1 MQALI
6 SRFGGTPALILKLVF
21 LGLVNGAAIW
31 AIPAL
36 LSTSNWAMLVVL
48 VGCTAALDFFML
60 GKRFI
65 PGKYVIVGAILLTV
79 FQLIPIG
86 YTVAI
91 AFTNYSTGH
100 IGTKEE
106 AIQTIQT
113 DSVAETEGAVSY
125 DMLPLYDEGQNV
137 VLALTEVLD
146 DTTDEAIDQAPDL
159 GQGDDQTQTEFG
171 GDGASPEPSV
181 QTEFGGEEAS
191 PEPSVQTEF
200 GGEEA
205 SPEPS
210 VQTEFG
216 GEEASPEPSVQTE
229 FGAGEVTDVA
239 SQDATLD
246 GDMNLA
252 VPEPE
257 GGWPPTYIGTNEG
270 LDAVP
275 PGDVQRDEFGTVI
288 GVTGYATVPEAD
300 YPSLDSTL
308 AAVKIPGP
316 NGGFIVAEGFNSA
329 IELTPI
335 VIYDAATDS
344 FTNVETGVVYTDNGE
359 GSFVNPDNPD
369 DELVPGWR
377 ENIGWANFTSILT
390 DPDVSGPFVYVFIW
404 TFVYALLTVL
414 LTFTVGL
421 TLAIALNKPGMR
433 GQKIYRSLLIIPY
446 AVPAFLSV
454 LVWAGLLNDDFGAI
468 NTATGLSIPWL
479 FDPFWAKVSC
489 LIVNLWL
496 GVPYMFLVST
506 GALQAIPSE
515 LQEAARI
522 DGARNF
528 QVFRLVNLPLLLV
541 ALTPLLVASF
551 AFNFNN
557 FNNIYLLTGGGP
569 ALEGSSVAGATDILI
584 SYTYKIA
591 FASGK
596 GNDFGLASAI
606 SIIIFL
612 IVGTI
617 SAITFARSKALRE
630 ERA

>member
-1 MQALI
+1 MQTLI
-6 SRFGGTPALILKLVF
+6 SRFGGTPALILKIVF
-21 LGLVNGAAIW
+21 LGLINGAAIW

-36 LSTSNWAMLVVL
+36 LANGAYLMLGVLVV
-48 VGCTAALDFFML
+48 CTLGLDFFLL
-60 GKRFI
+60 GRRFV
-65 PGKYVIVGAILLTV
+65 PGKYVIIGAVLLLI
-79 FQLIPIG
+79 FQIIPIL
-86 YTVAI
+86 YTVSI

-106 AIQTIQT
+106 AISTIT
-113 DSVAETEGAVSY
+113 SDSVAEADEAPLY
-125 DMLPLYDEGQNV
+125 EMLPLYTESEGLV
-137 VLALTEVLD
+137 VALTEVPTEPVIDETISD
-146 DTTDEAIDQAPDL
+146 DGTGT
-159 GQGDDQTQTEFG
+159 GDVQTEFG
-171 GDGASPEPSV
+171 GDADV
-181 QTEFGGEEAS
+181 QTEFGGDAD
-191 PEPSVQTEF
+191 VQTEF
-200 GGEEA
+200 GGDA
-205 SPEPS
+205 D

-216 GEEASPEPSVQTE
+216 GDEPEVFE
-229 FGAGEVTDVA
+229 FDGTSDEPAAGDSAAATDTA
-239 SQDATLD
+239 ADT
-246 GDMNLA
+246 GEDMNLA
-252 VPEPE
+252 VTEPE
-257 GGWPPTYIGTNEG
+257 GGWPPTYIGTDQG
-270 LDAVP
+270 LDPVN
-275 PGDVQRDEFGTVI
+275 PGDVQRSEFGTVT

-300 YPSLDSTL
+300 YPDLDEQLSAL
-308 AAVKIPGP
+308 KIPGP
-316 NGGFIVAEGFNSA
+316 NGGFIVAQGFTSA

-335 VIYDAATDS
+335 VTYDAATDT
-344 FTNVETGVVYTDNGE
+344 FTNVQTGVVYVDNGE

-369 DELVPGWR
+369 DELLPGWR
-377 ENIGWANFTSILT
+377 ETVGWSNFARIVT
-390 DPDVSGPFVYVFIW
+390 DPDVTGPFSYVFVW
-404 TFVYALLTVL
+404 TFAYAILTVIL
-414 LTFTVGL
+414 SFAVGL
-421 TLAIALNKPGMR
+421 TLAIALNRPGMR
-433 GQKIYRSLLIIPY
+433 GQRIYRSFLIIPY

-468 NTATGLSIPWL
+468 NSVTGLNIPWL
-479 FDPFWAKVSC
+479 FDPFWAKVSA
-489 LIVNLWL
+489 LLVNLWL

-591 FASGK
+591 FAAGK

-617 SAITFARSKALRE
+617 SAISFARSKALRE
-630 ERA
+630 ERS

>member
-1 MQALI
+1 M
-6 SRFGGTPALILKLVF
+6 FTKKF
-21 LGLVNGAAIW
+21 
-31 AIPAL
+31 IPA
-36 LSTSNWAMLVVL
+36 
-48 VGCTAALDFFML
+48 
-60 GKRFI
+60 
-65 PGKYVIVGAILLTV
+65 KYVIVGAILLTV
-79 FQLIPIG
+79 FQLIPIV
-86 YTVAI
+86 YTVSI

-106 AIQTIQT
+106 AIETITT
-113 DSVAETEGAVSY
+113 DSVAETEGAVYYS
-125 DMLPLYDEGQNV
+125 MLPLYTESEDV
-137 VLALTEVLD
+137 VLALTEIPEEPVD
-146 DTTDEAIDQAPDL
+146 ETGTTDGTDL
-159 GQGDDQTQTEFG
+159 GETATDETQTEFG
-171 GDGASPEPSV
+171 GEASAAASPEASV
-181 QTEFGGEEAS
+181 QTEFGGEASAAPS
-191 PEPSVQTEF
+191 PE
-200 GGEEA
+200 A
-205 SPEPS
+205 
-210 VQTEFG
+210 
-216 GEEASPEPSVQTE
+216 SVQTE
-229 FGAGEVTDVA
+229 FGAGEVSTDTA
-239 SQDATLD
+239 SSDATLD
-246 GDMNLA
+246 EGDMNVA
-252 VPEPE
+252 VTEPE
-257 GGWPPTYIGTNEG
+257 GGWPPTYIGTNDG
-270 LDAVP
+270 LDPVP
-275 PGDVQRDEFGTVI
+275 PGDVQRDEFGTVT
-288 GVTGYATVPEAD
+288 GVTGFATVPEAD
-300 YPSLDSTL
+300 YPSLDATL
-308 AAVKIPGP
+308 AEIKVPGP
-316 NGGFIVAEGFNSA
+316 NGGFIVAQGFTNA

-335 VIYDAATDS
+335 VVYDAATDT
-344 FTNVETGVVYTDNGE
+344 FTNVQTGVVYTDNGE
-359 GSFVNPDNPD
+359 GSFTNPDNPD
-369 DELVPGWR
+369 DELLPGWKT
-377 ENIGWANFTSILT
+377 GVGFQNFTSILT
-390 DPDVSGPFVYVFIW
+390 DPDISGPFVYVFIW
-404 TFVYALLTVL
+404 TFVYAILTVL
-414 LTFTVGL
+414 LTFAVGL

-433 GQKIYRSLLIIPY
+433 GQRIYRSFLIIPY

-468 NTATGLSIPWL
+468 NTATGLNIPWL

-591 FASGK
+591 FAAGK

-630 ERA
+630 ERS

>member
-1 MQALI
+1 MQELI

-21 LGLVNGAAIW
+21 LGVINGAAIW

-36 LSTSNWAMLVVL
+36 LSTQNWVMLAIL
-48 VGCTAALDFFML
+48 VFATAALDFFML
-60 GKRFI
+60 SRRFV
-65 PGKYVIVGAILLTV
+65 PGKYVIIGAVLLLV
-79 FQLIPIG
+79 FQLIPIA
-86 YTVAI
+86 YTVGI

-106 AIQTIQT
+106 AITAIQR
-113 DSVAETEGAVSY
+113 DSVAETEGAVTY

-137 VLALTEVLD
+137 VLALTEVP
-146 DTTDEAIDQAPDL
+146 DETLAEVPVDETGDL
-159 GQGDDQTQTEFG
+159 GQDTGD
-171 GDGASPEPSV
+171 V
-181 QTEFGGEEAS
+181 QTEFGGEGTTAS
-191 PEPSVQTEF
+191 AEPEVQTEF
-200 GGEEA
+200 GGEDAA
-205 SPEPS
+205 SASAEPE
-210 VQTEFG
+210 
-216 GEEASPEPSVQTE
+216 VQTE
-229 FGAGEVTDVA
+229 FGAGEVDQGMPSAEA
-239 SQDATLD
+239 SLTE
-246 GDMNLA
+246 DMNVA
-252 VPEPE
+252 VAEPE
-257 GGWPPTYIGTNEG
+257 GGWPPTYIGTNDG
-270 LDAVP
+270 LDPVP
-275 PGDVQRDEFGTVI
+275 PGDVQRDEFGTVV
-288 GVTGYATVPEAD
+288 GVTGYATIPEAD
-300 YPSLDSTL
+300 YPALDTAL
-308 AAVKIPGP
+308 AEVRVPGP
-316 NGGFIVAEGFNSA
+316 NGGFIVAQGFTSA
-329 IELTPI
+329 VELTPV
-335 VIYDAATDS
+335 VIYDAATDT
-344 FTNVETGVVYTDNGE
+344 FTNVQTGVVYVDNGE

-369 DELVPGWR
+369 DELLPGWR
-377 ENIGWANFTSILT
+377 ATIGWDNFTSIIT
-390 DPDVSGPFVYVFIW
+390 NPDVSGPFFQVFVW

-414 LTFTVGL
+414 LTFAIGL

-433 GQKIYRSLLIIPY
+433 GQRIYRSFLIIPY

-454 LVWAGLLNDDFGAI
+454 LVFAGLLNDDFGAI
-468 NTATGLSIPWL
+468 NTALGINIPWL

-489 LIVNLWL
+489 LLVNLWL

-522 DGARNF
+522 DGAKNF

-569 ALEGSSVAGATDILI
+569 AMDGSSVAGATDILI

-630 ERA
+630 ER

>member
-1 MQALI
+1 MQELI
-6 SRFGGTPALILKLVF
+6 SRFGGTPALIIKLVF
-21 LGLVNGAAIW
+21 LGVVNGAAIW

-36 LSTSNWAMLVVL
+36 LTSQNWVLLAILVL
-48 VGCTAALDFFML
+48 ATAALDFFML
-60 GKRFI
+60 GKRYV
-65 PGKYVIVGAILLTV
+65 PGKYVIIGAILLLI
-79 FQLIPIG
+79 FQLIPIA
-86 YTVAI
+86 YTVGI

-106 AIQTIQT
+106 AITAIQR
-113 DSVAETEGAVSY
+113 DSVAETEGAITY
-125 DMLPLYDEGQNV
+125 EMLPLYDEGQNV
-137 VLALTEVLD
+137 VLALTEVPEETFEELP
-146 DTTDEAIDQAPDL
+146 TDETGDL
-159 GQGDDQTQTEFG
+159 GEGTDDVQTEFG
-171 GDGASPEPSV
+171 GDDATASVEPEV
-181 QTEFGGEEAS
+181 QTEFGGEDTTAS
-191 PEPSVQTEF
+191 AEPEVQTEF
-200 GGEEA
+200 G
-205 SPEPS
+205 
-210 VQTEFG
+210 V
-216 GEEASPEPSVQTE
+216 
-229 FGAGEVTDVA
+229 GEVEQGMPSADASLTD
-239 SQDATLD
+239 
-246 GDMNLA
+246 DMDLA
-252 VPEPE
+252 VTEPE

-270 LDAVP
+270 LDPVP
-275 PGDVQRDEFGTVI
+275 PGDVQRDEFGTVT
-288 GVTGYATVPEAD
+288 GVTGYATIPEAD
-300 YPSLDSTL
+300 YPSLDEEL
-308 AAVKIPGP
+308 ASIRVPGP
-316 NGGFIVAEGFNSA
+316 NGGFIVAQGFTSA
-329 IELTPI
+329 IELTP
-335 VIYDAATDS
+335 VVVYDAATDT
-344 FTNVETGVVYTDNGE
+344 FTNVQTGAVYVDNGE
-359 GSFVNPDNPD
+359 GSFVNQDNPE
-369 DELVPGWR
+369 DELLPGWR
-377 ENIGWANFTSILT
+377 AVIGWDNFTSIIT
-390 DPDVSGPFVYVFIW
+390 NPDVSGPFFQVFVW
-404 TFVYALLTVL
+404 TFVYAFLTVL
-414 LTFTVGL
+414 LTFAIGL

-433 GQKIYRSLLIIPY
+433 GQRIYRSFLIIPY

-454 LVWAGLLNDDFGAI
+454 LVFAGLLNDDFGAI
-468 NTATGLSIPWL
+468 NTALGINIPWL
-479 FDPFWAKVSC
+479 FDPFWAKVST

-569 ALEGSSVAGATDILI
+569 AMDGSSVAGATDILI

-630 ERA
+630 ER

>member
-1 MQALI
+1 MQELI

-21 LGLVNGAAIW
+21 LGLINGAAIW

-36 LSTSNWAMLVVL
+36 LTTQNWVMLGIL
-48 VGCTAALDFFML
+48 IFCTAALDYFMFSQ
-60 GKRFI
+60 RFV
-65 PGKYVIVGAILLTV
+65 PGKYVIIGAILLLV

-86 YTVAI
+86 YTVGI

-106 AIQTIQT
+106 AITAIQR
-113 DSVAETEGAVSY
+113 DSVAETEGALTY
-125 DMLPLYDEGQNV
+125 DMLPLFDEGQNV
-137 VLALTEVLD
+137 VLALTEVPAETLEEVPTEEGTD
-146 DTTDEAIDQAPDL
+146 LGETTDD
-159 GQGDDQTQTEFG
+159 
-171 GDGASPEPSV
+171 V
-181 QTEFGGEEAS
+181 QTEFGGET
-191 PEPSVQTEF
+191 TED
-200 GGEEA
+200 
-205 SPEPS
+205 
-210 VQTEFG
+210 
-216 GEEASPEPSVQTE
+216 VQTE
-229 FGAGEVTDVA
+229 FGAGEVSTDTA
-239 SQDATLD
+239 SSDPTL
-246 GDMNLA
+246 GEEDMNLA
-252 VPEPE
+252 VSEPA

-270 LDAVP
+270 IDPVP
-275 PGDVQRDEFGTVI
+275 PGDVQRDEFGVVT
-288 GVTGYATVPEAD
+288 GVTGYATIPEAD
-300 YPSLDSTL
+300 YPSLDATL
-308 AAVKIPGP
+308 ADIKVPGP
-316 NGGFIVAEGFNSA
+316 NGGFIVAQGFTSA
-329 IELTPI
+329 VELTPT
-335 VIYDAATDS
+335 VVYDAATDT
-344 FTNVETGVVYTDNGE
+344 FTNVETGVVYVDNGE
-359 GSFVNPDNPD
+359 GSFANPDNPD
-369 DELVPGWR
+369 DELLPGWR
-377 ENIGWANFTSILT
+377 ATIGWDNFTSIVT
-390 DPDVSGPFVYVFIW
+390 NPDVSGPFFQVFVW
-404 TFVYALLTVL
+404 TFVYAFLTVI
-414 LTFTVGL
+414 LTFAIGL
-421 TLAIALNKPGMR
+421 TLAIALNRPGMR
-433 GQKIYRSLLIIPY
+433 GQRIYRSFLIIPY

-454 LVWAGLLNDDFGAI
+454 LVFAGLLNDDFGAI
-468 NTATGLSIPWL
+468 NTTFGLSIPWL
-479 FDPFWAKVSC
+479 FDPFWAKVST

-522 DGARNF
+522 DGAKNF

-569 ALEGSSVAGATDILI
+569 AMDGSSIAGATDILI

-630 ERA
+630 ER

>member
-1 MQALI
+1 MQELI
-6 SRFGGTPALILKLVF
+6 SRFGGTPALIIKLLF
-21 LGLVNGAAIW
+21 LGLINGAAIW

-36 LSTSNWAMLVVL
+36 LSTQNWVMLAVL
-48 VGCTAALDFFML
+48 VACTLALDFFML
-60 GKRFI
+60 GKRFV
-65 PGKYVIVGAILLTV
+65 PGKYVIIGAVLLLV
-79 FQLIPIG
+79 FTIIPIL
-86 YTVAI
+86 YTVAL

-106 AIQTIQT
+106 AIAAIQR
-113 DSVAETEGAVSY
+113 DSVAQTEGAALY
-125 DMLPLYDEGQNV
+125 DMLPLYDEAQNV
-137 VLALTEVLD
+137 VFALTEVLE
-146 DTTDEAIDQAPDL
+146 EAEEVPVEETPDL
-159 GQGDDQTQTEFG
+159 GEGGDEVQTEFGEGEVQTEFGEGEVQTEFG
-171 GDGASPEPSV
+171 GDEGASPEASV
-181 QTEFGGEEAS
+181 QTEFGEGE
-191 PEPSVQTEF
+191 VQTEF
-200 GGEEA
+200 GE
-205 SPEPS
+205 
-210 VQTEFG
+210 
-216 GEEASPEPSVQTE
+216 
-229 FGAGEVTDVA
+229 GEVPTDVEQSA
-239 SQDATLD
+239 LDD
-246 GDMNLA
+246 GDLNLA
-252 VPEPE
+252 VSEPE
-257 GGWPPTYIGTNEG
+257 GGWPPTYIGTNDG
-270 LDAVP
+270 LDPVP

-288 GVTGYATVPEAD
+288 GVTGYETVPEAD
-300 YPSLDSTL
+300 YPSLDT
-308 AAVKIPGP
+308 AIATIKVPGP

-329 IELTPI
+329 VELTP
-335 VIYDAATDS
+335 VVVYDAATDT
-344 FTNVETGVVYTDNGE
+344 FTNVQTGAVYVDNNE

-369 DELVPGWR
+369 DELLPGWR
-377 ENIGWANFTSILT
+377 ANIGWSNFASILT
-390 DPDVSGPFVYVFIW
+390 NPDVSGPFLYVFVW
-404 TFVYALLTVL
+404 TFVYALLTVV
-414 LTFTVGL
+414 LTFAVGL

-433 GQKIYRSLLIIPY
+433 GQRIYRSLLIVPY

-468 NTATGLSIPWL
+468 NTTLGTSIPWL

-489 LIVNLWL
+489 LVVNLWL

-569 ALEGSSVAGATDILI
+569 AIEGSAIAGATDILI

-591 FASGK
+591 FAAGK
-596 GNDFGLASAI
+596 GNDYGLASAI

-630 ERA
+630 ERS

>member
-1 MQALI
+1 MQELI

-21 LGLVNGAAIW
+21 LGVINGAAIW
-31 AIPAL
+31 AVPAL
-36 LSTSNWAMLVVL
+36 LATQNWVMLAIL
-48 VGCTAALDFFML
+48 VFATLALDFFML
-60 GKRFI
+60 SKRFV
-65 PGKYVIVGAILLTV
+65 PGKYVIIGAILLLV

-86 YTVAI
+86 YTVGI

-106 AIQTIQT
+106 AIVAIQR
-113 DSVAETEGAVSY
+113 DSVAETEGAVTY

-137 VLALTEVLD
+137 VLALTEVPEEPVEELP
-146 DTTDEAIDQAPDL
+146 TDETGDL
-159 GQGDDQTQTEFG
+159 GETTEDVQTEFG
-171 GDGASPEPSV
+171 GEGDTTSTEPEV
-181 QTEFGGEEAS
+181 QTEFGGEESPAAS
-191 PEPSVQTEF
+191 PE
-200 GGEEA
+200 A
-205 SPEPS
+205 
-210 VQTEFG
+210 
-216 GEEASPEPSVQTE
+216 SVQTE
-229 FGAGEVTDVA
+229 FGAGEVSSDVSSA
-239 SQDATLD
+239 DPTLD
-246 GDMNLA
+246 EQDMNLT
-252 VPEPE
+252 VTEPE

-270 LDAVP
+270 LDPVP
-275 PGDVQRDEFGTVI
+275 PGDVQRDEFGTVT
-288 GVTGYATVPEAD
+288 GVTGYATIPEED
-300 YPSLDSTL
+300 YPSLDETL
-308 AAVKIPGP
+308 ADLKVPGP
-316 NGGFIVAEGFNSA
+316 NGGFIVAQGFTSA
-329 IELTPI
+329 VELTPT
-335 VIYDAATDS
+335 VTYDAATDT
-344 FTNVETGVVYTDNGE
+344 FTNVQTGVVYTDNGE
-359 GSFVNPDNPD
+359 GSFTNPDNPE
-369 DELVPGWR
+369 DELLPGWR
-377 ENIGWANFTSILT
+377 ANIGWSNFTSIVT
-390 DPDVSGPFVYVFIW
+390 NPDVSGPFFQVFVW

-414 LTFTVGL
+414 LTFAIGL

-433 GQKIYRSLLIIPY
+433 GQRIYRSFLIIPY

-454 LVWAGLLNDDFGAI
+454 LVFAGLLNDDFGAI
-468 NTATGLSIPWL
+468 NTALGINIPWL

-569 ALEGSSVAGATDILI
+569 AMEGSSVAGATDILI

-630 ERA
+630 ER